1 MIIQSELE
9 CKRTCFNMQNCSID
23 KVVELPTEAF
33 ATFIQTPHDYYDF
46 IKEFNA
52 ETHEITTDS
61 SSCLLVL
68 CECGG
73 DGLLIDTQGYDYA
86 RYSAYIPNARS
97 LVNYELY
104 PSLKTFADEMC
115 RTVDKFTKKAV
126 NGQID
131 CQYGIDL
138 NDIRRQF
145 RHRGF
150 SEELF
155 TAMISDRPEIES
167 AETVDGYCTVTI
179 SEPYLRQEDERSLRL
194 LSSDEIEVMCAKH
207 VLWLHDAG
215 GEQADFSDCL
225 IKDMNLSGKNL
236 INAVFDGAKFV
247 NTNLS
252 KAELCFALFNGV
264 RFENCDWSYVIAEES
279 EFNNAECVACNF
291 DNAIFTHS
299 DLKDAKFYDCTMKNG
314 GLRYCCIDKTMFG
327 DMNLDS
333 ADMRNCSYDE
343 REWMADG
350 DSSVRSQGYKE

>member
-1 MIIQSELE
+1 MKINVPFRRKDTEIETSPCIVE
-9 CKRTCFNMQNCSID
+9 RT
-23 KVVELPTEAF
+23 VELPSELF
-33 ATFIQTPHDYYDF
+33 KHFSENLLNDYDF
-46 IKEFNA
+46 ILEN
-52 ETHEITTDS
+52 IDS
-61 SSCLLVL
+61 MYQDKNGVSHCLLVL
-68 CECGG
+68 GEGRN
-73 DGLLIDTQGYDYA
+73 DGILVESEGSAYA
-86 RYSAYIPNARS
+86 SYSAFVPNARS

-104 PSLKTFADEMC
+104 PSLKTFTDEMC

-138 NDIRRQF
+138 NEIRRQF
-145 RHRGF
+145 RHIGF

-155 TAMISDRPEIES
+155 TAIISDCPEIKS

-179 SEPYLRQEDERSLRL
+179 SEPYLRQEDEQSLRL

-215 GEQADFSDCL
+215 GEQADFSNCL

-247 NTNLS
+247 NTNLC
-252 KAELCFALFNGV
+252 KAELCFALFNGAMF
-264 RFENCDWSYVIAEES
+264 RNCDLSYVIAEES
-279 EFNNAECVACNF
+279 EFNNSECVACSF
-291 DNAIFTHS
+291 DNAILTHS

-333 ADMRNCSYDE
+333 ADMRNCSCDE

-350 DSSVRSQGYKE
+350 DSSVLSMM